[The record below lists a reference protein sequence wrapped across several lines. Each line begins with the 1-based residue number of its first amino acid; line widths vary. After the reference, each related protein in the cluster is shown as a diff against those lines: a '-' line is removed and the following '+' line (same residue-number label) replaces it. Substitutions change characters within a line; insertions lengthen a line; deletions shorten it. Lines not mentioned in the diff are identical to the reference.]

1 MKPTKNKEETGFL
14 NVDLDVYSQS
24 NLEALAAAL
33 AHKTFVLHVGR
44 EGNRYGAHFEL
55 TTLPKNADAIIRGFA
70 ALIRALPRPARRLW
84 DSAKTRE
91 FNIGLQAAS
100 AGKPIEL
107 HISPETIHEVAS
119 LGGQLAITVYPAR
132 FPIIPL
138 AKLNRRALAVKKK
151 GHATC

>member
-55 TTLPKNADAIIRGFA
+55 TTVPKNADATIRGLA
-70 ALIRALPRPARRLW
+70 ALIRALPRSARRLW
-84 DSAKTRE
+84 DGAKTRE
-91 FNIGLQAAS
+91 FNIGLQAGS
-100 AGKPIEL
+100 VGRHIEVRL
-107 HISPETIHEVAS
+107 PPETIHEVAS
-119 LGGQLAITVYPAR
+119 LGGQLAIAVYPSRLAR
-132 FPIIPL
+132 
-138 AKLNRRALAVKKK
+138 AKLETIIRRRS
-151 GHATC
+151 